1 VSLAVGAT
9 SSSRDTRTPVLIALM
24 ITMTLSAV
32 DSTVVT
38 TAVPSIVRDLGGF
51 SLFPWLFSIYL
62 LTQAVTVPIYGRM
75 ADVFGRRPVLYA
87 GIGMFLLG
95 SILCG
100 VAWNMTSLIVFRGL
114 QGLGAGAIQ
123 PLVQTVVGDMY
134 SVKERA
140 RIQGYTASV
149 WGISSLLG
157 PLLGGA
163 LSQWASWRWIFY
175 INLPVGVVAVVLLQR
190 YFHESIE
197 RKSHVIDYLGTTV
210 LTAALTAFIFGL
222 LQGGTTWAWGSPIE
236 IGVLAAGAVG
246 IALFCWVERRAV
258 EPMIPPWVMTKRP
271 LLAGNLA
278 NLAIGAALLGLSSYV
293 PAYAQ
298 GVRRVDPVVSGLAIA
313 AVTLGWPIASGYA
326 GRLYLRIGFRAT
338 AILGGV
344 LVVIGTS
351 MFLTLAGS
359 TPILL
364 VAGYGFLTGIGMGL
378 TATPVL
384 VALQSLVGWERRGV
398 VTASNIFARSI
409 GSAVGIAVL
418 GSVANSSLASW
429 LRHPPSDLKGSLPS
443 SVNVTS
449 RILGGGKIALP
460 GRAASFVR
468 EGLLHATH
476 DVFIGIAGV
485 SVFAVIALVCIPRRL
500 ASLDDQS
507 GADAREGE
515 RSGDPAPALG
525 GFEG

>member
-1 VSLAVGAT
+1 VHDA
-9 SSSRDTRTPVLIALM
+9 RTPVLIALM
-24 ITMTLSAV
+24 ITMTLAAV

-87 GIGMFLLG
+87 GIGMFLAG
-95 SILCG
+95 SVLCG
-100 VAWNMTSLIVFRGL
+100 VAWNMTSLIAFRGL
-114 QGLGAGAIQ
+114 QGLGAGAIA

-140 RIQGYTASV
+140 RVQGYTASV

-157 PLLGGA
+157 PLIGGA

-175 INLPVGVVAVVLLQR
+175 VNIPIGVAAVALLQR
-190 YFHESIE
+190 HLHESIE
-197 RKSHVIDYLGTTV
+197 RRPHVIDYLGTAL
-210 LTAALTAFIFGL
+210 LTGALSAFILGL
-222 LQGGTTWAWGSPIE
+222 LQGGTTWAWGSPVE
-236 IGVLAAGAVG
+236 IGVLAVG
-246 IALFCWVERRAV
+246 VVGVAAFCFVERRAV
-258 EPMIPPWVMTKRP
+258 EPMVPPWVMTKRP

-278 NLAIGAALLGLSSYV
+278 NLAIGAAMLGLSSYV

-298 GVRRVDPVVSGLAIA
+298 GVRRVDPVVSGLAVA
-313 AVTLGWPIASGYA
+313 AVTLGWPLASGYA
-326 GRLYLRIGFRAT
+326 GRLYLRFGFRAT
-338 AILGGV
+338 AIFGGV
-344 LVVIGTS
+344 IVIAGTS
-351 MFLTLAGS
+351 LFLTLGNS

-364 VAGYGFLTGIGMGL
+364 VAAFGFLTGVGMGF

-418 GSVANSSLASW
+418 GSVANSSLANW
-429 LRHPPSDLKGSLPS
+429 LRHPPTDLAGRLPS

-449 RILGGGKIALP
+449 RILGGGKL
-460 GRAASFVR
+460 GLSGDAASFVR
-468 EGLLHATH
+468 TGLLHATH

-485 SVFAVIALVCIPRRL
+485 SVFAVIALICIPRRL
-500 ASLDDQS
+500 ESLDVP
-507 GADAREGE
+507 DAGVA
-515 RSGDPAPALG
+515 GDLKAAPIFG
-525 GFEG
+525 GFEA